1 MKINKYTIQERFFL
15 FAAITMMGAYFY
27 QFYFFYQHDKQVD
40 EVLQKNNE
48 VTSSYVQHNRELQL
62 ENVLLKQA
70 IDHWKAMYEGSR
82 TSNYQLEQQIEVVSQ
97 YWKEEYVKVSDELF
111 DIKNKDVKI
120 SK

>member
-1 MKINKYTIQERFFL
+1 M
-15 FAAITMMGAYFY
+15 FY
-27 QFYFFYQHDKQVD
+27 VFRTHIHQYDKQID
-40 EVLQKNNE
+40 KVLQKNNE
-48 VTSSYVQHNRELQL
+48 VTSSYVEHNRELQL

-97 YWKEEYVKVSDELF
+97 YWKKEYVKVSDELF
-111 DIKNKDVKI
+111 DIKNKDVKV